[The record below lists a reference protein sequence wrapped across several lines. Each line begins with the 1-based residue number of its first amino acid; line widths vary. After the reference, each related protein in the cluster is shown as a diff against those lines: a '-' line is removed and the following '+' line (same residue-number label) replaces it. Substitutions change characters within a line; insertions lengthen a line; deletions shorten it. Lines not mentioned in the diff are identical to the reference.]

1 MSFLNLMS
9 SANPLG
15 LCRCTFL
22 SILSERVLA
31 AEKLPDRIRGEIKE
45 DRSRQMIELAENM
58 KEKFYRKYE
67 GKIVSILAEQEKEAG
82 TVSWNYPESHGRV
95 I

>member
-1 MSFLNLMS
+1 MQMHIFKY
-9 SANPLG
+9 
-15 LCRCTFL
+15 
-22 SILSERVLA
+22 SIREGTA

-67 GKIVSILAEQEKEAG
+67 GKIVSNTGRAG
-82 TVSWNYPESHGRV
+82 KRSWYISWNCPESHGRV
-95 I
+95 NSIVLPTT